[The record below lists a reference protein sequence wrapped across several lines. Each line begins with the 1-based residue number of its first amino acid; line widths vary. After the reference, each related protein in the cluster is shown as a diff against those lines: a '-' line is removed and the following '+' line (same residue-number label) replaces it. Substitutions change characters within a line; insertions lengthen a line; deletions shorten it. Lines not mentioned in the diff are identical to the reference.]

1 MGESDLS
8 RADFVGLEPRRINL
22 AIGVIA
28 LLCLLGIGIAVD
40 LTGVFVLSRVDP
52 DYQSFCA
59 VSEGMNC
66 ETVALSRYST
76 VAGVPIA
83 IWGIAGYSF
92 VLILSILSLIKRI
105 RLPGPGLLVVMGVLM
120 VGVGFYLIYVMHFLI
135 KSFCILCIALDVI
148 NVAILVLA
156 IIAARAR
163 HGGCVRSVV
172 LDIAAVFKR
181 PVLVVV
187 IAILGFGSLGAAYT
201 LGPKYLA
208 SKGIQTG
215 GQSLEFVKS
224 GTVFAPSDKGKAT
237 DPQTCGRDGAAIKA
251 PLTGLT
257 DDGHHWI
264 GGEDPRVEIHEFT
277 DYECPHCRKAHMM
290 VRKLVA
296 SDRHI
301 RVYHRHLPLD
311 MACNPAIQKPFH
323 ARACELS
330 KVAVCAG
337 QQGRFWEMNDFL
349 FQKSDDIRAKNWT
362 ADDIAQRLELDLDK
376 FRCCMDD
383 PGSGAIIDSD
393 IAEANGLGLKGTPA
407 FVINGQIYYGKVP
420 DEALKHVRD

>member
-1 MGESDLS
+1 MSESDLS
-8 RADFVGLEPRRINL
+8 KADFVGLEPKRINL

-187 IAILGFGSLGAAYT
+187 IAILDLVLLVPLT
-201 LGPKYLA
+201 HL
-208 SKGIQTG
+208 
-215 GQSLEFVKS
+215 GQSTLQVK
-224 GTVFAPSDKGKAT
+224 GFKLGDN
-237 DPQTCGRDGAAIKA
+237 
-251 PLTGLT
+251 PLSL
-257 DDGHHWI
+257 
-264 GGEDPRVEIHEFT
+264 
-277 DYECPHCRKAHMM
+277 
-290 VRKLVA
+290 
-296 SDRHI
+296 
-301 RVYHRHLPLD
+301 
-311 MACNPAIQKPFH
+311 
-323 ARACELS
+323 
-330 KVAVCAG
+330 
-337 QQGRFWEMNDFL
+337 
-349 FQKSDDIRAKNWT
+349 
-362 ADDIAQRLELDLDK
+362 
-376 FRCCMDD
+376 
-383 PGSGAIIDSD
+383 
-393 IAEANGLGLKGTPA
+393 
-407 FVINGQIYYGKVP
+407 
-420 DEALKHVRD
+420 